1 VVTKGFFWQMALLF
15 LGATV
20 VLAPAHARTRITRIQ
35 DVSESA
41 DTPYQNILVI
51 ALFSKFDSR
60 RRLEKA
66 VVNELSERGTHAVA
80 STSLMDT
87 KTPVTRQ
94 TFVAMLDELD
104 SDAVL
109 VTQLVDIK
117 SKATMTES
125 ASPEATL
132 KVRPTYYFN
141 VWEVRLTE
149 YMEPQSIEVK
159 SSFVLATQIYS
170 VLNQEAVWAI
180 ESKSKIVETGGPE
193 ANYLVYLDEGKAMVK
208 QLSRDR
214 LIAR

>member
-1 VVTKGFFWQMALLF
+1 MVTKGFSLQMALLF
-15 LGATV
+15 LGATL
-20 VLAPAHARTRITRIQ
+20 VLAPAFAGPRITRTQ

-66 VVNELSERGTHAVA
+66 VVEELSERGTHAVA

-94 TFVAMLDELD
+94 TFLAMLDELD

-141 VWEVRLTE
+141 VWEVELTE
-149 YMEPQSIEVK
+149 YMEPQTLEVK
-159 SSFVLATQIYS
+159 SSFVLATQLYS

>member
-1 VVTKGFFWQMALLF
+1 
-15 LGATV
+15 
-20 VLAPAHARTRITRIQ
+20 
-35 DVSESA
+35 
-41 DTPYQNILVI
+41 
-51 ALFSKFDSR
+51 
-60 RRLEKA
+60 
-66 VVNELSERGTHAVA
+66 
-80 STSLMDT
+80 MDT

-117 SKATMTES
+117 SKAAMTES

-141 VWEVRLTE
+141 VWEVELTE
-149 YMEPQSIEVK
+149 YMEPQTLEVK
-159 SSFVLATQIYS
+159 SSFVLATQLYS

-208 QLSRDR
+208 QLWRDR